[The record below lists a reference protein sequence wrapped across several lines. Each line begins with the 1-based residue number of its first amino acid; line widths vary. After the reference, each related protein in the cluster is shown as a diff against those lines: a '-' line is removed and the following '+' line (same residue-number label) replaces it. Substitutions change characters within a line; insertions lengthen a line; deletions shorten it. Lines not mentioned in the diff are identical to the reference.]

1 MDSEVFSDAKD
12 WEEIV
17 KKFEKKFERV
27 SSEKEREICTQAQ
40 KIKKLEEVQLK
51 QNEIERLSKALQRA
65 DQRNGELHTDTR
77 QLRKSLE
84 DAEMKIRL
92 ERRKMSKDKTEKE
105 KHEKFILELRK
116 SRLKRWRETGL
127 GVIFRNEEQRRES
140 ILNFKNLR
148 SVENI
153 GERTY
158 CCNVLRNNII
168 L

>member
-1 MDSEVFSDAKD
+1 MDSEVFADAKD

-17 KKFEKKFERV
+17 KKKFEKKFERV

-92 ERRKMSKDKTEKE
+92 ERRKMSEDKTEKE
-105 KHEKFILELRK
+105 KHEKFILELREK
-116 SRLKRWRETGL
+116 VKIEEMERDRVRRHLQKRRAEEREY
-127 GVIFRNEEQRRES
+127 FEFQKFKKRR
-140 ILNFKNLR
+140 K
-148 SVENI
+148 
-153 GERTY
+153 Y
-158 CCNVLRNNII
+158 W
-168 L
+168 